1 MRWDLQ
7 FGLRRRNAGAVWLAI
22 KFNWHNDKGHKD
34 EETCDW
40 KRCHFQSI
48 ISYVKFVFLIEAIE
62 RIKLFKKKSVLEKI
76 KEIYLLSVDD
86 ENNEDTNTIKSDL
99 DFIANM

>member
-1 MRWDLQ
+1 
-7 FGLRRRNAGAVWLAI
+7 
-22 KFNWHNDKGHKD
+22 
-34 EETCDW
+34 
-40 KRCHFQSI
+40 
-48 ISYVKFVFLIEAIE
+48 VKFVFLIEAIE